1 MALDDHK
8 FRSVSRRPSSLRIAL
23 VVITGAVLG
32 GFLTGCSEAS
42 TSAQTTA
49 TPATTNTPAAHLALG
64 DTARIADAWQMQIT
78 AFRVTGPGDTPAVQ
92 IATMTMTLKNTGSVA
107 ARFDDAFLLTV
118 RDDAGQRHGI
128 GEQTD
133 ICRLST
139 GASQCLD
146 ALTLDPGAQ
155 QIGDLSAVIP
165 AGRTHF
171 TLTVTATTGAGIGAL
186 AIWNLQLSQ

>member
-1 MALDDHK
+1 MALDDHE
-8 FRSVSRRPSSLRIAL
+8 FRSFSRRSYSLHMAL
-23 VVITGAVLG
+23 VVIMGAVLG
-32 GFLTGCSEAS
+32 GLLIGCGGAS

-49 TPATTNTPAAHLALG
+49 TPTATSAPAPHLALG
-64 DTARIADAWQMQIT
+64 DTARIENAWQMQIT
-78 AFRVTGPGDTPAVQ
+78 AFRVTGPGDTSAVQ
-92 IATMTMTLKNTGSVA
+92 IATMTMTLKNTGSAA
-107 ARFDDAFLLTV
+107 ARFDDAFLLTL

-133 ICRLST
+133 ICQLST

-155 QIGDLSAVIP
+155 QTGDLSAVIP
-165 AGRTHF
+165 VGRTHF

-186 AIWNLQLSQ
+186 AIWDLQL

>member
-1 MALDDHK
+1 MTLDDLK
-8 FRSVSRRPSSLRIAL
+8 FRSVSLRSYNLRMAL
-23 VVITGAVLG
+23 IGIMGVV
-32 GFLTGCSEAS
+32 LTGCGGAS
-42 TSAQTTA
+42 TSAQPTA
-49 TPATTNTPAAHLALG
+49 TPTTTNTPAPDVALG
-64 DTARIADAWQMQIT
+64 DTASIQTAWQMQIT

-92 IATMTMTLKNTGSVA
+92 IATMTMTLKNTGSAA
-107 ARFDDAFLLTV
+107 ARFDDAFLLTL

-155 QIGDLSAVIP
+155 QTGDLSAVIP
-165 AGRTHF
+165 AGRTHL
-171 TLTVTATTGAGIGAL
+171 TLTISATTGADTGAI
-186 AIWNLQLSQ
+186 ATWDLQLQQ